1 MSEVTTKDHSHNS
14 YSRRLFLF
22 LGSMELAITL
32 LLTLAI
38 ASVIGTVLQQNQPY
52 ADYVIKF
59 GPFWFEVFEQLGL
72 YDVYSALWFL
82 AILALLVISTSVCVI
97 RHFPAMAKEMW
108 QLRTNVQKKSLKAMH
123 HSAQWQSNSSMAT
136 VANELQQ
143 QFKKLGFRSRQTVK
157 QDDAVLI
164 SAMRGGMNRLGYLFT
179 HIAIVVICI
188 GGLFDSNMPL
198 KLAEW
203 RGEIKIETRDL
214 SIREIPAES
223 RLAVGGQGFRG
234 SVSIPEGK
242 AAEVVFLRIR
252 DGYLLQALPFRI
264 EVKDFRIEHYP
275 NGQPKS
281 FESDLVIHDDQ
292 LAEPFESTIAVN
304 HPLIYRGHSI
314 YQSSFSDGGSSLSI
328 DAWPLDSRAG
338 TEPVSIQTK
347 VFENRQMLWGEE
359 TMQLEMTSFRP
370 FNINPDPTEEDDR
383 NLRDFGP
390 NFTFKLRTETGEARE
405 YENYMFPVERDGREY
420 FLSGVRNSP
429 AESFA
434 YLYLPVDE
442 DGTLQQFLNY
452 SALLRDEELVSD
464 IANSM
469 MTEALAMLPERDEA
483 LEASLQQTL
492 ETLITMFVRGGF
504 DEVRDFIDNN
514 LPDSER
520 DNLAPAYLGMLREML
535 ARIYFSMDGINPQT
549 VTNDQLLFLQDS
561 VDTIGTLSR
570 YGSPVFLQ
578 LTDFEHV
585 QSTGLQIAKAP
596 GKNVVY
602 FGCALLIIGVFLLF
616 YLPQRRLWAWVEQ
629 GVEHTEV
636 ILAGSTNRNAREF
649 DTFFNEQKTDLATKT
664 GNSNLEPGS

>member
-242 AAEVVFLRIR
+242 AAEVVFLPIR

-514 LPDSER
+514 LPDAER

-629 GVEHTEV
+629 GAEHTEV

-649 DTFFNEQKTDLATKT
+649 DTFFNEQQTDLATKT

>member
-1 MSEVTTKDHSHNS
+1 MSESTKKGPSS
-14 YSRRLFLF
+14 LSFTRRLFLF
-22 LGSMELAITL
+22 IGSMELAITL
-32 LLTLAI
+32 LLTLAV

-59 GPFWFEVFEQLGL
+59 GPFWFDVFEQLGL
-72 YDVYSALWFL
+72 YDVYSAMWFIT
-82 AILALLVISTSVCVI
+82 ILALLVISTSVCVI
-97 RHFPAMAKEMW
+97 RHFPAMTKEMW

-123 HSAQWQSNSSMAT
+123 HSAQWQSNDNLQT
-136 VANELQQ
+136 VANSLQKE
-143 QFKKLGFRSRQTVK
+143 FKNLGFRSRQTVK
-157 QDDAVLI
+157 QVDAILI

-179 HIAIVVICI
+179 HIAIVVICV

-203 RGEIKIETRDL
+203 RGDIKIETRDL
-214 SIREIPAES
+214 SIRDIPAES
-223 RLAVGGQGFRG
+223 RLGEGNQGFRG

-242 AAEVVFLRIR
+242 ASEVVFLPVR

-281 FESDLVIHDDQ
+281 FESDLVIHDDE
-292 LAEPFESTIAVN
+292 LDAPMEATIAVN
-304 HPLIYRGHSI
+304 HPLIYRGHAI
-314 YQSSFSDGGSSLSI
+314 YQASFSDGGSLLSL

-359 TMQLEMTSFRP
+359 SMQLEMIDFRP
-370 FNINPDPTEEDDR
+370 FNINPDPTEEDMR
-383 NLRDFGP
+383 NVRDFGP

-420 FLSGVRNSP
+420 FLSGVRNTP

-442 DGTLQQFLNY
+442 DGSLTRFLEY
-452 SALLRDEELVSD
+452 SALLRDEALVSG

-469 MTEALAMLPERDEA
+469 MKEALAMLPERDEA
-483 LEASLQQTL
+483 LEGSLQQTL
-492 ETLITMFVRGGF
+492 ETLIKMFVRGGF

-514 LPDSER
+514 LPDAER

-535 ARIYFSMDGINPQT
+535 ARIYFSMDGIDPQT
-549 VTNDQLLFLQDS
+549 VTNDQLLFLQDT
-561 VDTIGTLSR
+561 VDSIGTLSR

-578 LTDFEHV
+578 LTDFEHI

-602 FGCALLIIGVFLLF
+602 FGCALLVIGVFLLF
-616 YLPQRRLWAWVEQ
+616 YLPQRRLWAWIEQ
-629 GVEHTEV
+629 GPEKTDI
-636 ILAGSTNRNAREF
+636 ILAGSSNRNAREF
-649 DTFFNEQKTDLATKT
+649 DTFFNEQQTALPAKT
-664 GNSNLEPGS
+664 GNSRQLPGS

>member
-242 AAEVVFLRIR
+242 AAEVVFLPIR

-514 LPDSER
+514 LPDAER

-602 FGCALLIIGVFLLF
+602 FGCALLISGVFLLF

-629 GVEHTEV
+629 GAEHTEV

>member
-1 MSEVTTKDHSHNS
+1 MSEVTPKDHSHNS

-72 YDVYSALWFL
+72 YDVYSAIWFI

-123 HSAQWQSNSSMAT
+123 HSAQWQSNAT
-136 VANELQQ
+136 MPSVANDLQQ
-143 QFKKLGFRSRQTVK
+143 EFKKLGFRSRQTVK

-179 HIAIVVICI
+179 HIAIVVICV

-198 KLAEW
+198 KFAEW

-242 AAEVVFLRIR
+242 AAEVVFLPVR

-314 YQSSFSDGGSSLSI
+314 YQSSFSDGGSSLSL

-370 FNINPDPTEEDDR
+370 FNINPDPTEEDER

-442 DGTLQQFLNY
+442 DGSLQQFLNY
-452 SALLRDEELVSD
+452 SALLRDEKLVSD

-469 MTEALAMLPERDEA
+469 MKEALAMLPERDEA
-483 LEASLQQTL
+483 LEGSLQQTL

-514 LPDSER
+514 LPDAER

-629 GVEHTEV
+629 GAEHTEI

-649 DTFFNEQKTDLATKT
+649 DTFFNEQQTVLATKT

>member
-1 MSEVTTKDHSHNS
+1 MSDATKKGPSS
-14 YSRRLFLF
+14 LSFTRRLLLF
-22 LGSMELAITL
+22 IGSMELAITL

-59 GPFWFEVFEQLGL
+59 GPYWFDVFDKLGL
-72 YDVYSALWFL
+72 YDVYSALWFV

-97 RHFPAMAKEMW
+97 RHFPAMTKEMW

-123 HSAQWQSNSSMAT
+123 HNAQWQSNNNLQT
-136 VANELQQ
+136 VANNLQQ
-143 QFKKLGFRSRQTVK
+143 EFKNLGFRSRQTVK
-157 QDDAVLI
+157 QEDAILI

-203 RGEIKIETRDL
+203 RGDIKIETRDL

-223 RLAVGGQGFRG
+223 RLGEGNQGFRG

-242 AAEVVFLRIR
+242 ASEVVFLPVR

-281 FESDLVIHDDQ
+281 FESDLVIHDDE
-292 LAEPFESTIAVN
+292 LDEPMEATIAVN
-304 HPLIYRGHSI
+304 HPLIYRGHAI
-314 YQSSFSDGGSSLSI
+314 YQASFSDGGSILSL

-359 TMQLEMTSFRP
+359 SMQLEMIDFRP
-370 FNINPDPTEEDDR
+370 FNINPDPTEDDSR
-383 NLRDFGP
+383 NVRDFGP
-390 NFTFKLRTETGEARE
+390 NFTFKLRTQTGEARE

-420 FLSGVRNSP
+420 FLSGVRNTPS
-429 AESFA
+429 ESFA

-442 DGTLQQFLNY
+442 DGSLNRFLKY
-452 SALLRDEELVSD
+452 SALLRDQQLVSS

-469 MTEALAMLPERDEA
+469 MIEALAMLPERDEA

-492 ETLITMFVRGGF
+492 ETLIKMFVRGGF

-514 LPDSER
+514 LPDAER

-535 ARIYFSMDGINPQT
+535 ARIYFTMDGIDAET
-549 VTNDQLLFLQDS
+549 VSNEQLLFLQDT

-570 YGSPVFLQ
+570 YGSPVFLH
-578 LTDFEHV
+578 LTDFEHI

-602 FGCALLIIGVFLLF
+602 FGCALLVIGIFLLF
-616 YLPQRRLWAWVEQ
+616 YLPQRRFWAWLEQ
-629 GVEHTEV
+629 ENGQTNI

-649 DTFFNEQKTDLATKT
+649 DTFFNEQQTQLAAKT
-664 GNSNLEPGS
+664 GNYNL